1 MPTTSGLRLSI
12 GRTPSAPE
20 GMVSGYVLRLI
31 REGLRLTQ
39 DGAAEQ
45 LQVDVNTVKGWETGR
60 RPLPN
65 VKVLKYR
72 SLRQRL
78 QQLGADAV
86 LLDQLDIAI
95 DVDVFLGQVLTG
107 DQSDPGQH
115 TLAAW
120 VSTRAWNELLTWV
133 LTGTPPAVLI
143 RPAAG
148 PRRGP
153 VADHPG
159 LAADDRREFFDNLCR
174 SAELTLSRRD
184 QPSGVL
190 LRRQVYFIAV
200 WDRARRPWLAEM
212 ERQELRGR
220 GGETGWSPAWVAGRS
235 LAVAGARQGDRDQ
248 LRRFIENR
256 LKSSDQ
262 CEAANLNYWAYWIGE
277 HSPSAASDDFM
288 ASGLGRWHGGDL
300 FRHLTDELDLSTAYV
315 ELSIHSLWALL
326 QRRPRLFDNDAG
338 VTRDLRNRT
347 SRLLDT
353 ASVTDLGRQS
363 RRELEWVHFT
373 TRLPR
378 DAP

>member
-1 MPTTSGLRLSI
+1 V
-12 GRTPSAPE
+12 
-20 GMVSGYVLRLI
+20 VSGYVLRLI

-39 DGAAEQ
+39 DGLAEH

-60 RPLPN
+60 RPLAN
-65 VKVLKYR
+65 VKVQKYR
-72 SLRQRL
+72 AMRQRL
-78 QQLGADAV
+78 QQLGADTV
-86 LLDQLDIAI
+86 LLGQLDMAI
-95 DVDVFLGQVLTG
+95 DVDMFIGQVLTEVE
-107 DQSDPGQH
+107 SDPAQH

-133 LTGTPPAVLI
+133 LTGTPPAVLFD
-143 RPAAG
+143 RTVG

-159 LAADDRREFFDNLCR
+159 LAADDRRRFFDNLCR
-174 SAELTLSRRD
+174 SAEVTLRRRD

-190 LRRQVYFIAV
+190 LRRQVYFIAA
-200 WDRARRPWLAEM
+200 WDRTWRPWLVGM
-212 ERQELRGR
+212 EHQELRGR
-220 GGETGWSPAWVAGRS
+220 DHKNDWSPAWVAGRS
-235 LAVAGARQGDRDQ
+235 LAVAGARQGDRGQ

-256 LKSSDQ
+256 LRSSDQ

-300 FRHLTDELDLSTAYV
+300 FRHLTAELDLSTAYV

-326 QRRPRLFDNDAG
+326 QRRPRLLDNDAG
-338 VTRDLRNRT
+338 VTRDLCNRT

-353 ASVTDLGRQS
+353 DSTTDLGHQS
-363 RRELEWVHFT
+363 RRELEWVHFA

-378 DAP
+378 DAA